1 MSLIN
6 KSKQLAVIFDMDGV
20 LIDSTEIIWH
30 SFRQL
35 LEPYGIEVNDE
46 LIKEYLGR
54 SLKDLLKLWE
64 ERFQVKLPNLSEFAH
79 KSAVIQIEMM
89 KEILAEKEL
98 ISLLDD
104 LKKNHFKLAIGTA
117 SEKTRTDQI
126 LDLLGI
132 KKYFTVIITADDV
145 SEHKPNPHV
154 YLEAAKKIKVDPMRC
169 VVIEDASSGIE
180 AARRANMKSIGY
192 LTKYNSSEILKD
204 ADLLIKGFDELS
216 VEKIK
221 SLFN

>member
-1 MSLIN
+1 M
-6 KSKQLAVIFDMDGV
+6 AVIFDMDGV

-35 LEPYGIEVNDE
+35 LEPYGIKVSDE

-64 ERFQVKLPNLSEFAH
+64 ERFQVKLPPLSEFAH
-79 KSAVIQIEMM
+79 KSAVIQIEML
-89 KEILAEKEL
+89 KESLAEKEL
-98 ISLLDD
+98 IFLLDN
-104 LKKNHFKLAIGTA
+104 LKKNHFILAIGTA

-132 KKYFTVIITADDV
+132 KKYFSAIITADDV

-154 YLEAAKKIKVDPMRC
+154 YLEAAKKIKVDPRRC
-169 VVIEDASSGIE
+169 VVIEDAATGIE
-180 AARRANMKSIGY
+180 AATRAKMKSIGY
-192 LTKYNSSEILKD
+192 LTQYNSAKSLKG
-204 ADLLIKGFDELS
+204 ANLLIKGFDDLS
-216 VEKIK
+216 VEKIEG
-221 SLFN
+221 LFA

>member
-1 MSLIN
+1 
-6 KSKQLAVIFDMDGV
+6 LAVIFDMDGV

-35 LEPYGIEVNDE
+35 LEPYGIKVSDE

-64 ERFQVKLPNLSEFAH
+64 ERFQVKLPPLSEFAH
-79 KSAVIQIEMM
+79 KSAVIQIEML
-89 KEILAEKEL
+89 KESLAEKEL
-98 ISLLDD
+98 IFLLDN
-104 LKKNHFKLAIGTA
+104 LKKNHFILAIGTA

-132 KKYFTVIITADDV
+132 KKYFSAIITADDV

-154 YLEAAKKIKVDPMRC
+154 YLEAAKKIKVDPRRC
-169 VVIEDASSGIE
+169 VVIEDAATGIE
-180 AARRANMKSIGY
+180 AATRAKMKSIGY
-192 LTKYNSSEILKD
+192 LTQYNSAKSLKG
-204 ADLLIKGFDELS
+204 ANLLIKGFDDLS
-216 VEKIK
+216 VEKIEG
-221 SLFN
+221 LFA